1 MDQRYSNTINT
12 INLSSFNH
20 IITPLSFLIFLSPSP
35 LSDLVSLSDQRGLE
49 IDIGSMDWRSAV
61 TTWWFVDRRWRR
73 GGLEWWRCWILFL
86 SFWFSLSL
94 TLILSLKLDVGF
106 SFALNFFFCGY
117 WCQIY
122 GGGGWWGWVH
132 YGFMQVAIDVGGDL
146 VAVGLWVIR
155 FSLSDWV

>member
-35 LSDLVSLSDQRGLE
+35 LSDLVSLSDQHGLE
-49 IDIGSMDWRSAV
+49 IDIGSMDWRSVV
-61 TTWWFVDRRWRR
+61 TTWWFVDRQRQR
-73 GGLEWWRCWILFL
+73 GGLEQWWCWILFL

-106 SFALNFFFCGY
+106 SFALNFCCGY